1 MTDTVTNCNFTGN
14 NANTGSAIYF
24 YRYYSTD
31 VLTVSNSI
39 FLNNRANADALE
51 VNKNDN
57 NITITFTGGNNL
69 LNAIYSEYNAEVSFT
84 NVTYWGSKGIANTG
98 NSTIEPSR
106 SNRAAGQNITV
117 GIVVNDELVLNE
129 VKVTDENGTIVLNIN
144 TGENYFIGVRHDAD
158 SYYTEAEKTISNN
171 TKFNV
176 NVTSQTTTNK
186 TVNITAKSNI
196 YSEFMPGQLLFI
208 LPNGNEINAFY
219 DDGIWWA
226 VYSFDDYK
234 YYQVTASYTGLSN
247 VTVNNAIISITKAD
261 STMTNYISLEYG
273 NPINMTLTFEG
284 ATGITAEINGT
295 PVNVVD
301 SYTVMLSRLD
311 VGTYT
316 LTVTTIPDEDHNQS
330 TSKFNIK
337 VNKADSTLSLNS
349 IVFDYN
355 STGSSEVSYTGATG
369 FNASVANHPE
379 AIINIVGNMI
389 TVSGLDAGTY
399 TLKVTTMPDSNH
411 NPATHIVNITVN
423 AVLTQLD
430 ANAVTTTYNINKN
443 LVITLKDSKGNVL
456 SGVSIVVNL
465 NGAKTYTSDK
475 NGQIK
480 VSTKGLAPKV
490 YTAKVT
496 FNGNEKYVGLVKDIK
511 VTVKKAT
518 PKLTA
523 KKKTFKKS
531 VKVKKYSI
539 TLKDNL
545 GKAIKKAKVAIK
557 IGKKTFNAKTNS
569 KGKATFK
576 IKKLTKKGKYNA
588 KVTYNG
594 NKYYNKVTK
603 KVKINVK

>member
-1 MTDTVTNCNFTGN
+1 M
-14 NANTGSAIYF
+14 
-24 YRYYSTD
+24 
-31 VLTVSNSI
+31 
-39 FLNNRANADALE
+39 
-51 VNKNDN
+51 
-57 NITITFTGGNNL
+57 
-69 LNAIYSEYNAEVSFT
+69 
-84 NVTYWGSKGIANTG
+84 
-98 NSTIEPSR
+98 
-106 SNRAAGQNITV
+106 
-117 GIVVNDELVLNE
+117 
-129 VKVTDENGTIVLNIN
+129 
-144 TGENYFIGVRHDAD
+144 
-158 SYYTEAEKTISNN
+158 
-171 TKFNV
+171 

-219 DDGIWWA
+219 DDDGIWWA

-301 SYTVMLSRLD
+301 NYTVMLSRLD

-316 LTVTTIPDEDHNQS
+316 LTVTTIPDEDHNPS

-349 IVFDYN
+349 IVFYYN

-369 FNASVANHPE
+369 FNASMANHPE

-411 NPATHIVNITVN
+411 NPATQIVNITVN
-423 AVLTQLD
+423 AVPTQLD

-443 LVITLKDSKGNVL
+443 LLITLKDSKGNVL

-465 NGAKTYTSDK
+465 NGAKTYTTDK

-496 FNGNEKYVGLVKDIK
+496 FNGNEKYVGSVKDIK

-539 TLKDNL
+539 ILRT
-545 GKAIKKAKVAIK
+545 I
-557 IGKKTFNAKTNS
+557 
-569 KGKATFK
+569 
-576 IKKLTKKGKYNA
+576 
-588 KVTYNG
+588 
-594 NKYYNKVTK
+594 
-603 KVKINVK
+603 